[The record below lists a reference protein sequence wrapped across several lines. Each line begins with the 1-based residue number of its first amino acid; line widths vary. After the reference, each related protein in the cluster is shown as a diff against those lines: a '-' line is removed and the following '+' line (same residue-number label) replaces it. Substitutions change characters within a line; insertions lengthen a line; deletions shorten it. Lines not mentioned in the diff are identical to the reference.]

1 MLIEKEC
8 LVDNQLFKN
17 MKKLFVLIASA
28 AIIAPASVFAQ
39 EVKVTRSEDEN
50 TITIVEETP
59 TELGKVVTT
68 TTVEKNSVFTNGFW
82 HNWQLSAGLGTQMYY
97 GDNDWKVAKKVPEMF
112 VFPAIDFYL
121 TKWASP
127 SFGVGLGVNWAPFK
141 GLYQT
146 TPGSGDFKRY
156 ATANFRPNTV
166 EYYTQADSKYD
177 SQHLAVQAGSYLDVF
192 ALAHANLMNIF
203 GGFKADRFF
212 TVDAYA
218 GGGAIFGFCE
228 SGNIHDVSFNA
239 GLMNTFRLGDQLN
252 LLLNV
257 RGALIGDAFDGESYL
272 DEPTKN
278 HWLLNHKFD
287 GIFGVTLGLT
297 YNIGKEY
304 SKWRLAERS
313 SVYQYDKEIVE
324 KIIKE
329 TVEVEKPVEV
339 AEVPEVWF
347 HINFIV
353 DRWDISKKE
362 LININAVADLIKST
376 PNTKYLVCGY
386 ADKQTAT
393 PAHNLMLSEN
403 RADAV
408 YNTLVNE
415 FGVDPNQL
423 VKDYKG
429 GVDYMFYNMKELSRC
444 VMITSIKEAE

>member
-1 MLIEKEC
+1 
-8 LVDNQLFKN
+8 
-17 MKKLFVLIASA
+17 MKKLFVLIATA
-28 AIIAPASVFAQ
+28 AFIAPASLFAQ
-39 EVKVTRSEDEN
+39 DVKVTRTEDEN

-59 TELGKVVTT
+59 TENGKVVTT
-68 TTVEKNSVFTNGFW
+68 TVMEKNSVFTNGFW
-82 HNWQLSAGLGTQMYY
+82 KNWQLSAGLGTQMYY

-112 VFPAIDFYL
+112 VFPAIDLYL

-141 GLYQT
+141 GLYQSNPLWQKGT
-146 TPGSGDFKRY
+146 R
-156 ATANFRPNTV
+156 AITANFMPDKK
-166 EYYTQADSKYD
+166 ELYTKADNKYA
-177 SQHLAVQAGSYLDVF
+177 SEQLAYQKGSYLDIF
-192 ALAHANLMNIF
+192 ALAHANLMNVF
-203 GGFKADRFF
+203 GGYKADRFF
-212 TVDAYA
+212 VIDAYA
-218 GGGAIFGFCE
+218 GGGAIFGFCD
-228 SGNIHDVSFNA
+228 SGRVVDATFNA
-239 GLMNTFRLGDQLN
+239 GLMNMFRLTDQLN

-257 RGALIGDAFDGESYL
+257 RGALVGDAFDGEVYTG
-272 DEPTKN
+272 EPTKK
-278 HWLLNHKFD
+278 HWLANHKFD
-287 GIFGVTLGLT
+287 GIFGATLGLT
-297 YNIGKEY
+297 YNIGKEA
-304 SKWRLAERS
+304 SKWRLAERT
-313 SVYQYDKEIVE
+313 SVYQYDKETIE

-329 TVEVEKPVEV
+329 KEYIEKPMPV

-403 RADAV
+403 RANAV
-408 YNTLVNE
+408 YNALVNE
-415 FGVDPNQL
+415 FGVNPDQL

-444 VMITSIKEAE
+444 TMITSIKE